1 MKCPGPRDPNE
12 LVFRDQ
18 SQEVGR
24 KAAARSSKS
33 ITTRIIS
40 PTVLEQAKTLF
51 FARYVD
57 GNSTTYDYISSLVS
71 KTKGRTCLSDAIDAT
86 RLAYF
91 STQNS
96 SPEILRQARE
106 KYVLALRL
114 VSTSIES
121 RDLASKD
128 TTLVSVL
135 LLDLFEKLTR
145 TYRSSESWTK
155 HMNGAI
161 ELVKLRGKAQFQN
174 VPGLRMFL
182 QLNSTILI
190 GCMQFDV
197 RVSSDL
203 INLRREASRYVN
215 PMDPKWK
222 FSEIVVRFADFRVAM
237 REGRLTGQDFLDAA
251 QRLESELKAVS
262 ENVPPEWRY
271 QTITLQSPTTG
282 VYGDHFH
289 VYVDHH
295 MTHT

>member
-1 MKCPGPRDPNE
+1 LKCPGPRDPNE

-57 GNSTTYDYISSLVS
+57 GNARTYDYISSLVS
-71 KTKGRTCLSDAIDAT
+71 KTKGRKCLSDAIDAT

-96 SPEILRQARE
+96 SPEILRQAME

-145 TYRSSESWTK
+145 TYRLSESWTK

-161 ELVKLRGKAQFQN
+161 ELVKLHGKAQFQN
-174 VPGLRMFL
+174 VPGLR
-182 QLNSTILI
+182 I
-190 GCMQFDV
+190 
-197 RVSSDL
+197 
-203 INLRREASRYVN
+203 
-215 PMDPKWK
+215 
-222 FSEIVVRFADFRVAM
+222 
-237 REGRLTGQDFLDAA
+237 RLGNDT
-251 QRLESELKAVS
+251 
-262 ENVPPEWRY
+262 
-271 QTITLQSPTTG
+271 
-282 VYGDHFH
+282 
-289 VYVDHH
+289 
-295 MTHT
+295 